1 MGQWG
6 ISVYVGLGQTEVQ
19 NRRYLRSAWEKG
31 YTQLFTSLHVPETDR
46 QVFRREMP
54 KLLAFAR
61 ELGYRIT
68 ADVSPATGTVFG
80 LKLETLG
87 DLGITAIR
95 FDWGY
100 DVKPMIAFLQES
112 ALDVELNAS
121 TAGVEMLDEL
131 LTAGIDPGRLR
142 GGHNFYPRPET
153 GLSEQFLVQR
163 SQPFLQRG
171 IPVSA
176 FIPGWAC
183 RRGPLG
189 EGLPT
194 LEEHRAWKARD
205 AAKHLRALGV
215 VANIFF
221 GDPLASEMELAD
233 VAALPVDAVL
243 LDVVFSCEMTDQ
255 EKSVFVSQTHANRL
269 DAAALCIR
277 STAGRSPGNEKWPGQ
292 VAPRPRGTLTV
303 DNDRYGRYAGE
314 IQITL
319 CDLPADERVHV
330 VGRVIEADLRHLE
343 SIGPGRAFRMR
354 EAQHES

>member
-1 MGQWG
+1 MGQRG

-46 QVFRREMP
+46 QMFRREMP

-68 ADVSPATGTVFG
+68 ADVSPVSGTVFG
-80 LKLETLG
+80 LKLEALE

-100 DVKPMIAFLQES
+100 DVRAMVAFLQEC

-121 TAGVEMLDEL
+121 TVGANTLDEL
-131 LTAGIDPGRLR
+131 LSAGIDPGRLR

-153 GLSEQFLVQR
+153 GLSEDFLTGR
-163 SQPFLQRG
+163 SLPFLQRG

-176 FIPGWAC
+176 FIPGRAC
-183 RRGPLG
+183 RRGPIG

-194 LEEHRAWKARD
+194 LEEHRTWKARE
-205 AAKHLRALGV
+205 AAKHLRALDV
-215 VANIFF
+215 VSNVFF
-221 GDPLASEMELAD
+221 GDPLASEDELED
-233 VAALPVDAVL
+233 VAALPVDGVT
-243 LDVVFSCEMTDQ
+243 LDVRFSGEMTEQ
-255 EKSVFVSQTHANRL
+255 EKNMFVGHSHMNRM

-277 STAGRSPGNEKWPGQ
+277 STAGRRPGAGIWPGKP
-292 VAPRPRGTLTV
+292 AMRPRGTLTV
-303 DNDRYGRYAGE
+303 DNERYGRYAGE
-314 IQITL
+314 IQIAL
-319 CDLPADERVHV
+319 RDLPADERVNA
-330 VGRVIEADLRHLE
+330 VGKVTEADLRYLVH
-343 SIGPGRAFRMR
+343 IGPGRVFHVR
-354 EAQHES
+354 EVSE